1 MRRMFHIN
9 DHFQK
14 LPGSYLFAEI
24 ARRVKAYSEAN
35 PGADIIRLG
44 IGDVTRPLAPA
55 VIEAMHKAVDEMG
68 RQETFRGYGPDYGYD
83 FLVNAIRE
91 NDYAS
96 RGVEVAFDEVFIS
109 DGAKCDVGNIQELFS
124 EDAVIAVT
132 DPVYPV
138 YVDSNAMAGRAGE
151 YRDGRWDRLVYLPC
165 NAENGFVPALPDKP
179 VDVIY
184 LCYPNNP
191 TGTVLTK
198 AQLKVWVDWAKANG
212 AIIIYDAAYRAFVT
226 TPDIPLTIYEVEGA
240 KDVAIECN
248 SFSKTAGFTGTR
260 CGYTVVPHTVFGLDA
275 QGNKVEMNAM
285 WKRRMSTKFNGVSY
299 PVQRAA
305 AAVYTE
311 EGQKQIKETIDYY
324 MENARIIRQAL
335 TEAGFT
341 VFGGV
346 DAPYIWLKVPQ
357 GMSSWEFFDRLLK
370 ECNIV
375 GTPGSGFG
383 PSGEGYFRLTA
394 FNTLEK
400 TRQAMERIK
409 TWKL

>member
-1 MRRMFHIN
+1 MFHVN

-24 ARRVKAYSEAN
+24 ARRVKVYQQEH
-35 PGADIIRLG
+35 PEADIIRLG
-44 IGDVTRPLAPA
+44 IGDVTKPLVPA

-68 RQETFRGYGPDYGYD
+68 CQETFRGYGPDFGYD
-83 FLVNAIRE
+83 FLVNAIRQH
-91 NDYAS
+91 DYAS
-96 RGVEVAFDEVFIS
+96 RGVELAFDEVFIS
-109 DGAKCDVGNIQELFS
+109 DGAKSDVGNIQELFS

-151 YRDGRWDRLVYLPC
+151 YVGDRWSKLVYLPC
-165 NAENGFVPALPDKP
+165 NAENDFVPSVPSQP

-198 AQLKVWVDWAKANG
+198 DQLKVYVDWAKENG
-212 AIIIYDAAYRAFVT
+212 AIIIYDAAYRAFIN
-226 TPDIPLTIYEVEGA
+226 TPGVPLSIYEVEGA
-240 KDVAIECN
+240 KEVAIECN

-260 CGYTVVPHTVFGLDA
+260 CGYTVVPHEVCGLDS
-275 QGNKVEMNAM
+275 QGNKVELNAM
-285 WKRRMSTKFNGVSY
+285 WKRRMGTKFNGVSY

-305 AAVYTE
+305 EAVFSP
-311 EGQKQIKETIDYY
+311 EGQKQIKEVIDSY
-324 MENARIIRQAL
+324 MENAKVIRESLMAQ
-335 TEAGFT
+335 GFT

-357 GMSSWEFFDRLLK
+357 GMTSWAFFDLLLDK
-370 ECNIV
+370 CHIV

-400 TRQAMERIK
+400 TKQAMERVS
-409 TWKL
+409 KLKEA